1 MGAAIL
7 ADGAGG
13 VEAAGDLG
21 AVAVEHPHAASAA
34 VGHAGLAGHAHDGDV
49 LGGAP
54 VGAELLHGAGEGVQ
68 VLRLVAQPQH
78 ERVAGG
84 DLDRLLEREGDVAGG
99 VGAVGVDVAQ
109 GVAALAADGDG
120 LGRGVGELEEL
131 ELVGPDGVRRDL
143 GDQQRAAR
151 GRGSLCGG
159 DGAAGEDAE
168 RSGQRQGGGA
178 EREGGAGE
186 QGDAGAAQR
195 DAAAGGRDGGRR
207 GGRTGPRGSSQG
219 WRGRGGHG
227 VRSGREEQ
235 RMRALP

>member
-1 MGAAIL
+1 
-7 ADGAGG
+7 
-13 VEAAGDLG
+13 VT
-21 AVAVEHPHAASAA
+21 
-34 VGHAGLAGHAHDGDV
+34 
-49 LGGAP
+49 
-54 VGAELLHGAGEGVQ
+54 GVQ
-68 VLRLVAQPQH
+68 TCALPIY
-78 ERVAGG
+78 
-84 DLDRLLEREGDVAGG
+84 
-99 VGAVGVDVAQ
+99 VAQ

-143 GDQQRAAR
+143 GDQQLAAR

-168 RSGQRQGGGA
+168 RSGQRQGDGA

-227 VRSGREEQ
+227 
-235 RMRALP
+235 